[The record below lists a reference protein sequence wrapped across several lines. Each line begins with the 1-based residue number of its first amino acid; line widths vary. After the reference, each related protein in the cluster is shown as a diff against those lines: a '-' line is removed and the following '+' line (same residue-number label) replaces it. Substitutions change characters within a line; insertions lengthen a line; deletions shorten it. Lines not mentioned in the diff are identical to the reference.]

1 MELKITI
8 VYRDKTSE
16 KFVLRD
22 IEPSQS
28 TGELSRKILSSRQRL
43 TDGQDIVLC
52 FAGKQLKDVT
62 TLEECGIKEGSSVF
76 AVVSNHLIDV
86 HSDILEI
93 LQNDASHGIDS
104 TGAAR
109 ILSA

>member
-8 VYRDKTSE
+8 IYRDKTSE
-16 KFVLRD
+16 KFALHD

-28 TGELSRKILSSRQRL
+28 TGELSRKILSSRKRL

-62 TLEECGIKEGSSVF
+62 TLEECGIKEGSAVF
-76 AVVSNHLIDV
+76 AVVSHHLIDV
-86 HSDILEI
+86 HNDVVDIL
-93 LQNDASHGIDS
+93 QHDASYGIDS

-109 ILSA
+109 MLSA